1 MRVFLFALL
10 IAGSSGWTQ
19 AATVQLE
26 IRPRISAG
34 ADYLEGQRNKPAVL
48 LLHGFLQTREF
59 PTVASLAR
67 GLNDAGY
74 SVLSPTLSLG
84 VPMRQQSMPC
94 EAIHRHSLDD
104 DVDEIAR
111 WVKWLRFHGHRSIV
125 LVGHSFGSLQLLA
138 YLDRRPDAAVKGFVG
153 ASLIETQVGS
163 ADRGALMARLEDR
176 IARGQRT
183 LMSHSVSLCKN
194 YTTTPEGLLS
204 YARWDQ
210 AQTLAALKNL
220 RMPKLLIMGGA
231 DTMVARNWIRLL
243 AHIQTPLVLV
253 PGANHFL
260 DGQHEF
266 DLLDKTLGFLGR
278 FSTVNSR

>member
-10 IAGSSGWTQ
+10 IAGFADWAR

-26 IRPRISAG
+26 IKPRISAS
-34 ADYLEGQRNKPAVL
+34 ADYLKGQSDKPAVL

-74 SVLSPTLSLG
+74 PVLSPTLSLG
-84 VPMRQQSMPC
+84 VPMRQQSMSC
-94 EAIHRHSLDD
+94 EAIHRHTLDD
-104 DVDEIAR
+104 DIDEIAR
-111 WVKWLRFHGHRSIV
+111 WVKWLKFHGHRSIV

-138 YLDRRPDAAVKGFVG
+138 YLSGRPDPAVKAFVG

-163 ADRGALMARLEDR
+163 ADREALIARLEDR
-176 IARGQRT
+176 IARGQRA
-183 LMSHSVSLCKN
+183 LMSHNLSLCKN
-194 YTTTPEGLLS
+194 YTTTPAGLLS

-210 AQTLAALKNL
+210 AHTLAELKTL

-231 DTMVARNWIRLL
+231 DTMVARDWIKALT
-243 AHIQTPLVLV
+243 HIQTPTALV

-266 DLLDKTLGFLGR
+266 DLLDKTLTFLGR
-278 FSTVNSR
+278 VSTVGTR